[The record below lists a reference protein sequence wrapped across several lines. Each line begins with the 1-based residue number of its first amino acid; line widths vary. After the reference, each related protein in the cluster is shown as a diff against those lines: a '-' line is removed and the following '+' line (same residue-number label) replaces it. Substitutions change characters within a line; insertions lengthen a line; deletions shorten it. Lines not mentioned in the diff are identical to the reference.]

1 MISTIK
7 NVVRNNYVNM
17 RGWSTE
23 RALLLIESD
32 DWGSI
37 KMPSIEVYDFLKAKG
52 VAVDSS
58 YFTKYDCLENEK
70 DLTDLFEVLNS
81 FKDINGNPL
90 CITANTIM
98 ANPDFDKI
106 ASNGFSEYAY
116 ELFIETYKRY
126 GDYKVFP
133 IWKEGV
139 DRHILFPQFH
149 GREHFNPLEWMNV
162 LRNGNRDEM
171 LAFDNKVLLG
181 LDSTQSS
188 KRYLNYTSAFNYVSI
203 EERDSF
209 RDIIHDGTNHF
220 RNIFGFES
228 KSFVPPCG
236 IKGYDLDK
244 ILFENG
250 IRYLQSGRLFEPD
263 GSGGVISRN
272 HFWGDK
278 NELGQFY
285 WRRNSTFEPSRDW
298 NHDWE
303 GSIMK
308 EAEYAFRWGKPLV
321 INSHRVNYVGGIEPK
336 NRENTLRLLVR
347 IVKKLQAKYSNLE
360 FISSDQLGDLI
371 KSTSK

>member
-1 MISTIK
+1 MITRIK
-7 NVVRNNYVNM
+7 NAVRNNYVNM

-37 KMPSIEVYDFLKAKG
+37 KMPSKEVFDILKTSG

-81 FKDINGNPL
+81 FNDINGNPL

-98 ANPDFDKI
+98 ANPDFEKI
-106 ASNGFSEYAY
+106 ESNGFSKYEY
-116 ELFIETYKRY
+116 ELFTETYKRY

-139 DRHILFPQFH
+139 DMHILFPQFH

-162 LRNGNRDEM
+162 LKNGNRNEI
-171 LAFDNKVLLG
+171 LAFENKVLLG
-181 LDSTQSS
+181 LDNTQSS
-188 KRYLNYTSAFNYVSI
+188 KRYLNYTSAFNYESL

-209 RDIIHDGTNHF
+209 REIIHEGTNHF
-220 RNIFGFES
+220 RSIFGFES

-250 IRYLQSGRLFEPD
+250 INYLQSGRLFEPD
-263 GSGGVISRN
+263 GRGGVIAKN

-278 NELGQFY
+278 NEHGQLY

-298 NHDWE
+298 NYDWE

-321 INSHRVNYVGGIEPK
+321 INSHRVNYVGGIDPR
-336 NRENTLRLLVR
+336 NRENTLRLLAR